1 MGRPEESLPKIVVFD
16 LDYTLWRKYLS
27 ECCWCDTHISP
38 PVTRSKDENA
48 IVDRYGSKMAFYK
61 DVPEII
67 AHLKQNGVKVAAASR
82 TCAPDVAKKMLSL
95 LYIDGTRAIDHFD
108 VLEIYP
114 GSKITHFNFIQ
125 KQTGFEYHDMLFFDD
140 ETRNKEVEHRLGVK
154 FMFVIEGVTW
164 KLYHQAIEAWRDH
177 KGHRSQ

>member
-16 LDYTLWRKYLS
+16 LDYTLWRKYL
-27 ECCWCDTHISP
+27 ECVICLSGLVDFSNLLTACWCDTHISP
-38 PVTRSKDENA
+38 RVTRSKDENA

-82 TCAPDVAKKMLSL
+82 TCAPDVAKKMLK
-95 LYIDGTRAIDHFD
+95 
-108 VLEIYP
+108 IYP

-125 KQTGFEYHDMLFFDD
+125 KQTGFEYHDMLLFDD

>member
-16 LDYTLWRKYLS
+16 LDYTLWRKYL

-38 PVTRSKDENA
+38 RVTRSKDENA

-82 TCAPDVAKKMLSL
+82 TCAPVC
-95 LYIDGTRAIDHFD
+95 YIDGTRAIDHFD

-125 KQTGFEYHDMLFFDD
+125 KQTGFEYHDMLLFDD